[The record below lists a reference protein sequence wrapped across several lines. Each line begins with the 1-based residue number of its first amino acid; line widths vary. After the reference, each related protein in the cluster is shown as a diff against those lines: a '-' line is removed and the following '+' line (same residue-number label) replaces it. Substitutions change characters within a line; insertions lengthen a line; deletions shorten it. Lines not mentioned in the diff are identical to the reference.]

1 MTTTRTIVDA
11 TDTKI
16 NLSWKALQ
24 RQFFIASLT
33 TKYNV
38 TVRGLQAL
46 YKRLDKQYGNT
57 LTEEEKE
64 CYITIFCERI
74 YEVNYFFSHYRS
86 LNFDSTRS
94 ANLIITADQLMNDQF
109 RWGHR
114 TNSTH
119 I

>member
-11 TDTKI
+11 TGTKI

-46 YKRLDKQYGNT
+46 YKR
-57 LTEEEKE
+57 
-64 CYITIFCERI
+64 
-74 YEVNYFFSHYRS
+74 
-86 LNFDSTRS
+86 
-94 ANLIITADQLMNDQF
+94 
-109 RWGHR
+109 
-114 TNSTH
+114 
-119 I
+119 

>member
-11 TDTKI
+11 TGTKI

-38 TVRGLQAL
+38 TVRRLQAL

-64 CYITIFCERI
+64 FVRYMYHVEEFQAGLDGDRPNEPEDN
-74 YEVNYFFSHYRS
+74 YESE
-86 LNFDSTRS
+86 D
-94 ANLIITADQLMNDQF
+94 NDYDD
-109 RWGHR
+109 
-114 TNSTH
+114 
-119 I
+119 